1 MTKNHRGIKMARVK
15 LSEYITKQLLVCGRS
30 QKEISE
36 EIGYTKPNIITMFKQ
51 NKTKVPI
58 NKIKPLA
65 VALGVDPVNMLRIAM
80 LEYMPETW
88 GALENVVGHA
98 VSKNEAEMV
107 ELIRESIGDN
117 KNDPRMTM
125 PNQKNLLKKFAE
137 SL

>member
-1 MTKNHRGIKMARVK
+1 MAQVK
-15 LSEYITKQLLVCGRS
+15 LHEYIAKQLAVCGRT

-58 NKIKPLA
+58 NKIRPLA
-65 VALGVDPVNMLRIAM
+65 IALRVDPVNMLRIAM

-88 GALENVVGHA
+88 EALEATLGNVITENEMEMIEFIRRNSDSENDNPKIA
-98 VSKNEAEMV
+98 TEEQQKKLKDFSK
-107 ELIRESIGDN
+107 
-117 KNDPRMTM
+117 
-125 PNQKNLLKKFAE
+125 